1 MKMRMEEKYIKRRLI
16 ASQLGM
22 LVITLIYTS
31 MFLIGFYK

>member
-16 ASQLGM
+16 ASQLAM
-22 LVITLIYTS
+22 TSLVLIYTT